1 MSPKTKKSGVTR
13 KQPKKARLSSRES
26 LAEQLAAVRAIGESL
41 AHTVGVDQ
49 LLAQVVV
56 QVTRLM
62 RASRTTLFIHDPEAN
77 EIWSKIA
84 EGIEVREIR
93 LRLGQG
99 IAGWVA
105 VHREPALVVDAYADE
120 RFNPAVDKVTGF
132 RTRSVAAAPLLDPE
146 GQLLGVVQVLNRR
159 GGPFTEQDMG
169 LLTAIAAQVSF
180 VLENARLSEEL
191 LKRNR
196 ELDLLYALE
205 QEASASNDV
214 RGLLTTALGRVCGQ
228 LRAHAAAVLLR
239 PARGAPMIFRRLGK
253 GDLSVEAVS
262 PDEPLALVA
271 DYGASMPEH
280 SILRVPLVWDRRIIG
295 AFEVSQPETRND
307 GRGGFEDDDIKT
319 MTVVAAQL
327 SRVIT
332 NADERLQR
340 STNERLAAVGQ
351 MLASVAHD
359 LRAPMTVVSGYA
371 QLMGEEEDDPSQR
384 TYRCNRILTQIDEM
398 MAMIGDLLAFARGDS
413 KLRASD
419 VKLESLAAD
428 LQETLRHTCAPRG
441 IKLEVERQPGVAV
454 VDQGRVKRILHN
466 LAKNAIDVMRR
477 GDGLFIDMQ
486 SSDEGLKL
494 TVRDQG
500 PGMNEATRARIFEP
514 FFSDKAGGTGLG
526 LTIVK
531 RFVEDHSGTIAVK
544 SAPGEGTTVE
554 VLLPHAARSEN
565 DRPMGAT

>member
-1 MSPKTKKSGVTR
+1 M
-13 KQPKKARLSSRES
+13 
-26 LAEQLAAVRAIGESL
+26 AEQLAAVRAIGESL

-62 RASRTTLFIHDPEAN
+62 RAARTTLFIHDPEAN

-93 LRLGQG
+93 LRVGQG

-105 VHREPALVVDAYADE
+105 IHRKPAIVVDAYADE
-120 RFNPAVDKVTGF
+120 RFNPAVDKATGF

-146 GQLLGVVQVLNRR
+146 GKLLGVVQVLNRR
-159 GGPFTEQDMG
+159 GGPFNEQDMG
-169 LLTAIAAQVSF
+169 LLTAIAAQIAF

-191 LKRNR
+191 LKRNH

-205 QEASASNDV
+205 QEASASHEV
-214 RGLLTTALGRVCGQ
+214 RGLLTSALGLVCDQ
-228 LRAHAAAVLLR
+228 LNARAAAVLLR
-239 PARGAPMIFRRLGK
+239 PARGAPVIYRLEGK
-253 GDLSVEAVS
+253 RELSVAAVTA
-262 PDEPLALVA
+262 DEPLALVA

-295 AFEVSQPETRND
+295 AFEVSQPEPRGN
-307 GRGGFEDDDIKT
+307 GRAGFEDDDIKT

-340 STNERLAAVGQ
+340 NTNERLAAVGQ

-359 LRAPMTVVSGYA
+359 LRTPMTVVSGYA

-413 KLRASD
+413 RLRAGD

-428 LQETLRHTCAPRG
+428 LQETLRHACDPRG
-441 IKLEVERQPGVAV
+441 IKLAIERKPGVAV

-477 GDGLFIDMQ
+477 GDGLFIDLQ
-486 SSDEGLKL
+486 TSDEGLHL

-514 FFSDKAGGTGLG
+514 FFTDKAGGTGLG
-526 LTIVK
+526 LAIVK

-544 SAPGEGTTVE
+544 SAPGQGTTVE

-565 DRPMGAT
+565 DTAMGAT